1 MAVQSIFSSCNFDKR
16 ENTVQK
22 VGSRYK
28 INKIGKLPSIVPESS
43 GISLTSDSISYW
55 THNDSGGESTLY
67 HIGSTGSLLG
77 SKHFPNIQNKD
88 WEDLASAPDGRI
100 FIGDM
105 GNNSNSRK
113 DLSIYIVN
121 NINSDLYNTDK
132 LTFRYQDQKFFPPLP
147 TDLNYDCEAFFYFKE
162 QLYLFSKNRSKT
174 NKYTK
179 LYTLKAEKGEQVAML
194 KDSLKLDVQVTSA
207 DISPDGKTFVIL
219 TYGKI
224 LFFGV
229 NNGLINFDKPIGCMK
244 FVRKQS
250 EAIAFINNHDLVVT
264 NEQRDLFKITRH

>member
-1 MAVQSIFSSCNFDKR
+1 MQSIFSSCNFDQG
-16 ENTVQK
+16 ENSVQK

-43 GISLTSDSISYW
+43 GISLASDGVSYW
-55 THNDSGGESTLY
+55 THNDSSGESTLY
-67 HIGSTGSLLG
+67 HISSTGSLLG
-77 SKHFPNIQNKD
+77 SKHFPNIPNKD

-105 GNNSNSRK
+105 GNNSNSRQ
-113 DLSIYIVN
+113 DLSIYIIN
-121 NINSDLYNTDK
+121 NINSSTADADTLS
-132 LTFRYQDQKFFPPLP
+132 FRYPDQKLFPPLP
-147 TDLNYDCEAFFYFKE
+147 EDLNYDCEAFFFFKG

-174 NKYTK
+174 KQYTK
-179 LYTLKAEKGEQVAML
+179 IYTLKAEKGKQVAIL

-229 NNGLINFDKPIGCMK
+229 NNGTVNFDKPIGCMK
-244 FVRKQS
+244 FLRKQS
-250 EAIAFINNHDLVVT
+250 EAIAFINNHDLVVS
-264 NEQRDLFKITRH
+264 NEQRDLFKITNR